1 MKLLNQVVNTFATSN
16 LAFLRQTVNRVK
28 ENSAHFKIMK
38 RKFPVFSPGIFGL
51 SHCFHYHTQQ
61 WVSLRGALISVSFCN
76 RHIIACCCYFCR
88 SRPSSTP
95 LPPFL
100 DFLPLEDFLLPSCCV
115 VLRRETVGCLSF
127 PIILPV
133 PLPHLLM
140 LLLLIAPIC
149 QAIKKVRRKG

>member
-38 RKFPVFSPGIFGL
+38 RKLPVFSPGIFGL

-61 WVSLRGALISVSFCN
+61 WVSLRGSLLSVSVCN

-88 SRPSSTP
+88 SRPSSP
-95 LPPFL
+95 GRLPSA
-100 DFLPLEDFLLPSCCV
+100 FLLHCAQERNCEVSFFPYYPPCSPAPSFHAAP
-115 VLRRETVGCLSF
+115 SHS
-127 PIILPV
+127 
-133 PLPHLLM
+133 PHLPGHKESQEEGLTM
-140 LLLLIAPIC
+140 VSISIS
-149 QAIKKVRRKG
+149 KH

>member
-1 MKLLNQVVNTFATSN
+1 MVFEFIVKLLNQVVNTFATSN

-61 WVSLRGALISVSFCN
+61 WVSLRGSLLSVSICN

-95 LPPFL
+95 SPPFL
-100 DFLPLEDFLLPSCCV
+100 DFLPWKTSFCLLVALCSGEKLWGVFLSLLSSLFPCPIFSCCPF
-115 VLRRETVGCLSF
+115 S
-127 PIILPV
+127 
-133 PLPHLLM
+133 
-140 LLLLIAPIC
+140 
-149 QAIKKVRRKG
+149 